1 MELNKLYHSILNSQW
16 AIHYESVFNYTHVI
30 QQFLDKRPNA
40 LDVSLDASP
49 KSVLTYMDESGN
61 RYMHDFK
68 NPDALPNNAVAVIE
82 VIGAFTKY
90 GSYCDYGAEEI
101 AAYMKMALAN
111 PKVVG
116 AVLIGDSGGGAVNAI
131 SPYTDVL
138 NARTK
143 PVVALCDTCASA
155 MYYVASHTDH
165 IMASNNIS
173 AAFGSIGVMIS
184 LADIRPKLEAEGV
197 KFHTVYAPESTH
209 KNKAFEL
216 LLEGKYEMI
225 QEEMLSPLAKNFQN
239 AVKAQRGNKLKADEV
254 GVLTGKMFF
263 TDDAIAVGLADSK
276 GNMQA
281 AQEKVRELANDKK
294 HMLKIALKANV

>member
-30 QQFLDKRPNA
+30 QQFLDRRPSA
-40 LDVSLDASP
+40 LDLNMDAKP
-49 KSVLTYMDESGN
+49 KAVLTYLDESGN

-68 NPDALPNNAVAVIE
+68 NPDKLPNNSVAVVE

-116 AVLIGDSGGGAVNAI
+116 AVLLGDSGGGAVNAI
-131 SPYTDVL
+131 APYTDVL

-155 MYYVASHTDH
+155 MYYVASHADH

-184 LADIRPKLEAEGV
+184 LADIRPKLEKEGV
-197 KFHTVYAPESTH
+197 VFHTAYAPESTH
-209 KNKAFEL
+209 KNEAFEL
-216 LLEGKYEMI
+216 FLQGEYDLIKT
-225 QEEMLSPLAKNFQN
+225 EMLSPLAQNFQN
-239 AVKAQRGNKLKADEV
+239 AVKKQRGSKLKANET

-263 TDDAIAVGLADSK
+263 ANDAIAVGLADSI
-276 GNMQA
+276 GDMQA
-281 AQEKVRELANDKK
+281 AQEKVRELASDKK
-294 HMLKIALKANV
+294 HMLKLALKANV

>member
-1 MELNKLYHSILNSQW
+1 
-16 AIHYESVFNYTHVI
+16 
-30 QQFLDKRPNA
+30 
-40 LDVSLDASP
+40 
-49 KSVLTYMDESGN
+49 MDESGN